1 MNIEFHLFNKKGYIM
16 SESVEEEILAYEGLD
31 QPLDNL
37 SLFSSL
43 INPQIPDI
51 NNYGS
56 ESPDVNN
63 YGSESCELFDWP
75 VWYVP
80 DSETEKIKLKSG
92 RKRKR
97 QIMDGEK
104 IHDKHATDNIL
115 TKIHVHYM
123 AFILKA
129 VNELL
134 NYLGYPLKFIDID
147 YKNKKDLAKKKFS
160 LLKNT
165 SIGQILCQKVSTK
178 FKKQSKQNLYKNNI
192 IFNQVSKDKIVND
205 FLSQKYITL
214 FKDFYLKNKRNF
226 NENDVSF
233 EFSEKVETFEN
244 LLSKIKKYEEKN
256 EYERK
261 IDEVIQKYYFTKYF
275 MVKK

>member
-1 MNIEFHLFNKKGYIM
+1 MIFEFHLFNKKDNIM
-16 SESVEEEILAYEGLD
+16 SESIEEEIIAYEGLD

-37 SLFSSL
+37 PLFSFL
-43 INPQIPDI
+43 INQQTLHE

-56 ESPDVNN
+56 DS
-63 YGSESCELFDWP
+63 YGLSDWP
-75 VWYVP
+75 LVDVP
-80 DSETEKIKLKSG
+80 DSETEKMKLKSG

-97 QIMDGEK
+97 QLIDGEK
-104 IHDKHATDNIL
+104 IHDKHAADNIL

-123 AFILKA
+123 AFILNA

-147 YKNKKDLAKKKFS
+147 YKNKKELTKKKFS
-160 LLKNT
+160 VLKNT
-165 SIGQILCQKVSTK
+165 SIGQILCQKVSSK
-178 FKKQSKQNLYKNNI
+178 FRKQSKQNLFKNNI
-192 IFNQVSKDKIVND
+192 IFNQVSKNKIVYD

-226 NENDVSF
+226 NENGVNF
-233 EFSEKVETFEN
+233 QFSEKVKTFEN
-244 LLSKIKKYEEKN
+244 LLNKIKNKYDDN
-256 EYERK
+256 DEYELK
-261 IDEVIQKYYFTKYF
+261 IEEVIQKYYFTKYF